1 MKLLLRVVIRD
12 LRLHLRA
19 TSEMLNPL
27 VFFVVV
33 VSLFPLGIG
42 PEPERLAQIA
52 PAVIWIA
59 ALLATLM
66 SMDLMFSSDFADGS
80 LEQMVT
86 ADQSLLVMVLGKVLS
101 HWLVAGLP
109 LILLSPIIGAAF
121 YVEPAA
127 ILVMMLGLLLVTPVL
142 SLLGAIGASLTVGL
156 ERGGLLVTILVLP
169 LYVPLLVLG
178 ISMVQAAMLGD
189 SVLGYVYWLL
199 AALLAALPLAPL
211 AVAAGLRVAV
221 DQ

>member
-1 MKLLLRVVIRD
+1 M
-12 LRLHLRA
+12 
-19 TSEMLNPL
+19 
-27 VFFVVV
+27 VV

-199 AALLAALPLAPL
+199 AALLAALSLAPL

>member
-199 AALLAALPLAPL
+199 AALLAALSLAPL

>member
-121 YVEPAA
+121 YVELAA

-199 AALLAALPLAPL
+199 AALLAALSLAPL

>member
-127 ILVMMLGLLLVTPVL
+127 ILVMMLGLLLVSPVL

-169 LYVPLLVLG
+169 LYVPLLVLA

-199 AALLAALPLAPL
+199 AALLAALSLAPL

>member
-178 ISMVQAAMLGD
+178 ISMVQSAMLGD

-199 AALLAALPLAPL
+199 AALLAALSLAPL

>member
-1 MKLLLRVVIRD
+1 MKFFQHMIVKDLLINLRGVSGV
-12 LRLHLRA
+12 
-19 TSEMLNPL
+19 LNPL

-33 VSLFPLGIG
+33 ISLFPLGLG
-42 PEPERLAQIA
+42 PVREVLAGIA
-52 PAVIWIA
+52 PAIIWIG

-66 SMDLMFSSDFADGS
+66 SMDLMFSSDYGDGS

-86 ADQSLLVMVLGKVLS
+86 SGQSLMMIVLGKIIG

-109 LILLSPIIGAAF
+109 LILLSPVIGMVL
-121 YVEPAA
+121 YMDQEA
-127 ILVMMLGLLLVTPVL
+127 ILVMMIALLLITPVL
-142 SLLGAIGASLTVGL
+142 SLLGAIGAALTIGL
-156 ERGGLLVTILVLP
+156 ERGGLLVTIIVLP

-178 ISMVQAAMLGD
+178 AAIVQAAMGGD
-189 SVLGYVYWLL
+189 NVMGYIYWLL
-199 AALLAALPLAPL
+199 AALMSAITLAPI

>member
-199 AALLAALPLAPL
+199 AALLASLSLAPL

>member
-19 TSEMLNPL
+19 ASEILNPL

-121 YVEPAA
+121 YVELAA

-142 SLLGAIGASLTVGL
+142 SLLGAIGAALTVGL

-199 AALLAALPLAPL
+199 AALLAALSLAPL

>member
-1 MKLLLRVVIRD
+1 MKLVFSVIVRD
-12 LRLHLRA
+12 LRLHLREA
-19 TSEMLNPL
+19 SEVLNPL
-27 VFFVVV
+27 VFFAVV

-42 PEPERLAQIA
+42 PEPEKLGEVA

-66 SMDLMFSSDFADGS
+66 SMDLMFNRDYNDGS
-80 LEQMVT
+80 LEQMVVSE
-86 ADQSLLVMVLGKVLS
+86 QPLILLVLGKVVG
-101 HWLVAGLP
+101 HWLVSGLP
-109 LILLSPIIGAAF
+109 LILVSPVIGLVF
-121 YVEPAA
+121 YVDTIT
-127 ILVMMLGLLLVTPVL
+127 ILIMMLALLLITPIL

-156 ERGGLLVTILVLP
+156 ERGGLLITIIVLP

-178 ISMVQAAMLGD
+178 IAMVQSAMVGD

-199 AALLAALPLAPL
+199 AALLAATSLSPPAI
-211 AVAAGLRVAV
+211 AAGLRVAV

>member
-1 MKLLLRVVIRD
+1 MKFFQHMIVRD
-12 LRLHLRA
+12 LLINLRGV
-19 TSEMLNPL
+19 SGVLNPL

-33 VSLFPLGIG
+33 ISLFPLGLG
-42 PEPERLAQIA
+42 PAREVLAGIA
-52 PAVIWIA
+52 PAIIWIG

-66 SMDLMFSSDFADGS
+66 SMDLMFSSDYGDGS

-86 ADQSLLVMVLGKVLS
+86 SGQSLMMIVLGKIIG

-109 LILLSPIIGAAF
+109 LILLSPVIGMVL
-121 YVEPAA
+121 YMDKEA
-127 ILVMMLGLLLVTPVL
+127 ILVMMIALLLITPVL
-142 SLLGAIGASLTVGL
+142 SLLGAIGAALTIGL
-156 ERGGLLVTILVLP
+156 ERGGLLVTIIVLP

-178 ISMVQAAMLGD
+178 AAIVQAAMGGD
-189 SVLGYVYWLL
+189 NVMGYIYWLL
-199 AALLAALPLAPL
+199 AALMSAITLAPI

>member
-169 LYVPLLVLG
+169 LYVPLLVLA

-199 AALLAALPLAPL
+199 AALLAALSLAPL

>member
-19 TSEMLNPL
+19 ASEMLNPL

-121 YVEPAA
+121 YVEPPA

-199 AALLAALPLAPL
+199 AALLAALSLAPL

>member
-19 TSEMLNPL
+19 TSDMLNPL
-27 VFFVVV
+27 VFFVAV

-199 AALLAALPLAPL
+199 AALLAALSLAPL

>member
-199 AALLAALPLAPL
+199 AALLAALSLAPL
-211 AVAAGLRVAV
+211 AVAAGLRVAL

>member
-1 MKLLLRVVIRD
+1 MKFFQHMIVRD
-12 LRLHLRA
+12 LLINLRGV
-19 TSEMLNPL
+19 SGVLNPL

-33 VSLFPLGIG
+33 ISLFPLGLG
-42 PEPERLAQIA
+42 PVREVLAGIA
-52 PAVIWIA
+52 PAIIWIG

-66 SMDLMFSSDFADGS
+66 SMDLMFSSDYGDGS

-86 ADQSLLVMVLGKVLS
+86 SGQSLMMIVLGKIIG

-109 LILLSPIIGAAF
+109 LILLSPVIGMVL
-121 YVEPAA
+121 YMDQEA
-127 ILVMMLGLLLVTPVL
+127 ILVMMIALLLITPVL
-142 SLLGAIGASLTVGL
+142 SLLGAIGAALTIGL
-156 ERGGLLVTILVLP
+156 ERGGLLVTIIVLP

-178 ISMVQAAMLGD
+178 AAIVQAAMGGD
-189 SVLGYVYWLL
+189 NVMGYIYWLL
-199 AALLAALPLAPL
+199 AALMSAITLAPI

>member
-1 MKLLLRVVIRD
+1 MNFFRHMILRD
-12 LRLHLRA
+12 LRIHFRGA
-19 TSEMLNPL
+19 SGMLNPL

-33 VSLFPLGIG
+33 ISLFPLGVG
-42 PEPERLAQIA
+42 PTRDVLAGIA
-52 PAVIWIA
+52 PAIIWIG

-66 SMDLMFSSDFADGS
+66 SMDLMFSSDYGDGS

-86 ADQSLLVMVLGKVLS
+86 SGQSLMVIVLGKIIC

-109 LILLSPIIGAAF
+109 LILLSPVIGLVLF
-121 YVEPAA
+121 VEQEV
-127 ILVMMLGLLLVTPVL
+127 ILVMMIALLLVTPVL
-142 SLLGAIGASLTVGL
+142 SLLGAIGAALTVGL
-156 ERGGLLVTILVLP
+156 ERGGLLVTIIVLP

-178 ISMVQAAMLGD
+178 TAMVQAAMAGD
-189 SVLGYVYWLL
+189 SVMGYIYWLL
-199 AALLAALPLAPL
+199 AALMSAMTLAPI